1 MSTDEN
7 STEALPEPESSG
19 TSRGLRGRRT
29 EILVA
34 VAMGIVVTVLSLAQL
49 FAGED
54 IGLQDN
60 GDGWRVWCHMGR
72 TVHGLE
78 EFTFTS
84 EAGSAPNCPY
94 RPAYSQWAFASSMD
108 PIIRVAI
115 DVDAVITGSSDETD
129 IRTLGVLG
137 SLAYG
142 VIAAAAVLVFP
153 GPLPARAAVIGL
165 AMILWLDIGFHSYLN
180 SYYSEA
186 AAFVGG
192 AALVVALAAH
202 FRWPGI
208 ISVIAVVLTALVASM
223 AKPQTLVI
231 LAPLVVVLIAAPLLK
246 GGGKRGVVTSVV
258 GSGVLFV
265 AALLYM
271 QSYGAV
277 YAEINA
283 YDTLFT
289 AALVE
294 SDDPSGDLETLGL
307 PQSFLPYVGTGY
319 WPYEDAARTIPDY
332 PIFVEKAGRAWT
344 TTFVVTHPRIM
355 FSMIKKSIDF
365 VDEFRPLYLGNYEL
379 RTGVADRPEPV
390 TWILR
395 KLRPASLWL
404 PLLWFGAIIGGAV
417 AAWRWRRSESVRT
430 WALIAVFTGGSAAL
444 SAIAVPFGAGY
455 FELGKHLVFAAWWTA
470 PLFAG
475 AAVLAVVG
483 IVRLVKDRLAGHA

>member
-1 MSTDEN
+1 MSTDA
-7 STEALPEPESSG
+7 TPTHPPPESEPAG
-19 TSRGLRGRRT
+19 TSGGLRTRRS
-29 EILVA
+29 EIIVA
-34 VAMGIVVTVLSLAQL
+34 IAMGIVVTVLSLAQL

-54 IGLQDN
+54 IGLHDN

-72 TVHGLE
+72 GVYGLE

-115 DVDAVITGSSDETD
+115 DVDAAVTGSSDETD

-137 SLAYG
+137 SLAFG

-165 AMILWLDIGFHSYLN
+165 AMILWLDVGFLSYLN

-192 AALVVALAAH
+192 VALVVALAGH

-208 ISVIAVVLTALVASM
+208 ISVIAVVVTALVASM
-223 AKPQTLVI
+223 AKPQTLAI
-231 LAPLVVVLIAAPLLK
+231 LAPLVVVLIAAPLLR
-246 GGGKRGVVTSVV
+246 GGGKRGLIASVV
-258 GSGVLFV
+258 GSGVLVV

-294 SDDPSGDLETLGL
+294 SDDPAADLETLGL
-307 PQSFLPYVGTGY
+307 PPSFLPYVGTGY
-319 WPYEDAARTIPDY
+319 WPYDQAARTIPRLPHLRREGQQGVDDN
-332 PIFVEKAGRAWT
+332 VRR
-344 TTFVVTHPRIM
+344 HPPT
-355 FSMIKKSIDF
+355 DH
-365 VDEFRPLYLGNYEL
+365 VPHDQ
-379 RTGVADRPEPV
+379 
-390 TWILR
+390 
-395 KLRPASLWL
+395 
-404 PLLWFGAIIGGAV
+404 AV
-417 AAWRWRRSESVRT
+417 
-430 WALIAVFTGGSAAL
+430 
-444 SAIAVPFGAGY
+444 
-455 FELGKHLVFAAWWTA
+455 
-470 PLFAG
+470 
-475 AAVLAVVG
+475 
-483 IVRLVKDRLAGHA
+483 DRLRGRVPAPVPREL